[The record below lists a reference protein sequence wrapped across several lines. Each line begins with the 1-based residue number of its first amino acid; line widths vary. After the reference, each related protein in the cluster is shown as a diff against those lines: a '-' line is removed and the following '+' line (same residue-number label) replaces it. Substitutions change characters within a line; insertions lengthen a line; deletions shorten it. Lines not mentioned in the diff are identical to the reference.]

1 MGRTVNGDKILMMI
15 RTTSQ
20 SHFDSRIS
28 RINVNSGGNW
38 LSGF

>member
-20 SHFDSRIS
+20 SHFDSRI
-28 RINVNSGGNW
+28 NVNSGGNW
-38 LSGF
+38 LNGF